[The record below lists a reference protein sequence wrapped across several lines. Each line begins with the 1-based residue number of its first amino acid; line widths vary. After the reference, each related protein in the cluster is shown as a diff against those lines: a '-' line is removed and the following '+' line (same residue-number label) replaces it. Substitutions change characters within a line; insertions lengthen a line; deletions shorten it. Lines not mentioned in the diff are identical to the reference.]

1 MGLYFNI
8 ALFLPFNNFEGNL
21 IFVKGYVIDVKN
33 EVNESENKSKEYSIR
48 VNVFDSFKLFK
59 SIKLKVYTKEKLSLG
74 DEVILRG
81 AFTQGDVRRNYK
93 GFNYRNYLR
102 QNGIYGI
109 INVQDDCLKV
119 IGKNNNLEIVF
130 MKIKERVNSS
140 LEECFEFES
149 LGFFQS
155 LLFGNKNNLS
165 QETKD
170 LFKDTSISHVLAI
183 SGMHVGIVLISFENI
198 LKKVSNNKRLNYYLE
213 IMFLIFF
220 YILTGMQVSCFRSAL
235 FNIFMIV
242 SKLRYEKS
250 NIVKTV
256 IYTYFILILMNVYN
270 LINIG
275 MYLSFLSSVSIMVF
289 NKVFLRIYEYKVER
303 KKRCLNNNNNNNNFM
318 YNFFKSNFIVSLSA
332 QMLILPIMIYNFNFF
347 SLNFILSNLFTSVF
361 IPMLLKVGYI
371 IVLIDMLNFF
381 RFRFFIFINKMISK
395 CLSIILEFNFFIL
408 EEIRKIDFL
417 NIVFKTPNILL
428 VIIYYLMAVS
438 LIRWFNNNLYKNYK
452 NILRFN
458 YKKDIKI
465 LSKNIFKIFLK
476 NKKIIIVLIIFIVFN
491 NISAVFQNKRF
502 KFVFYR
508 CRTGRLY
515 SNKIR
520 YK

>member
-74 DEVILRG
+74 DEVIVKG

-140 LEECFEFES
+140 LEEYFEIES

-155 LLFGNKNNLS
+155 LLFGNKNNLN

-303 KKRCLNNNNNNNNFM
+303 NKRCLNNNFM

-332 QMLILPIMIYNFNFF
+332 QILILPIMIYNFNFF
-347 SLNFILSNLFTSVF
+347 SLNFILSNLFISVF

-371 IVLIDMLNFF
+371 IVLIDIVNFF
-381 RFRFFIFINKMISK
+381 RFKLFIFINKMISK

-408 EEIRKIDFL
+408 EGIRKIDFL

-428 VIIYYLMAVS
+428 VIIYYLIAVS

-491 NISAVFQNKRF
+491 NISALFQNKRF

-508 CRTGRLY
+508 CGTGRLY

>member
-48 VNVFDSFKLFK
+48 VNAFDSFKLFK

-74 DEVILRG
+74 DEVIVKG

-140 LEECFEFES
+140 LEEYFEIES

-155 LLFGNKNNLS
+155 LLFGNKNNLN

-303 KKRCLNNNNNNNNFM
+303 NKRCLNNNFM

-332 QMLILPIMIYNFNFF
+332 QILILPIMIYNFNFF
-347 SLNFILSNLFTSVF
+347 SLNFILSNLFISVF

-371 IVLIDMLNFF
+371 IVLIDIVNFF
-381 RFRFFIFINKMISK
+381 RFKLFIFINKMISK

-408 EEIRKIDFL
+408 EGIRKIDFL

-428 VIIYYLMAVS
+428 VIIYYLIAVS

-491 NISAVFQNKRF
+491 NISALFQNKRF

-508 CRTGRLY
+508 CGTGRLY

>member
-74 DEVILRG
+74 DEVIVKG

-140 LEECFEFES
+140 LEEYFEIES

-155 LLFGNKNNLS
+155 LLFGNKNNLN

-303 KKRCLNNNNNNNNFM
+303 NKRCLNNNFM

-332 QMLILPIMIYNFNFF
+332 QILILPIMIYNFNFF
-347 SLNFILSNLFTSVF
+347 SLNFILSNLFIYVF

-371 IVLIDMLNFF
+371 IVLIDIVNFF
-381 RFRFFIFINKMISK
+381 RFKLFIFIYKMISK

-408 EEIRKIDFL
+408 EGIRKIDFL
-417 NIVFKTPNILL
+417 NIVFKTPNILS
-428 VIIYYLMAVS
+428 VIIYYLIAVS

-491 NISAVFQNKRF
+491 NISALFQNKRF
-502 KFVFYR
+502 KFVFYSWG
-508 CRTGRLY
+508 TGRLY

>member
-8 ALFLPFNNFEGNL
+8 ALLLPFNNFEGNL

-59 SIKLKVYTKEKLSLG
+59 SIKLKVYTKEKLGLG

-81 AFTQGDVRRNYK
+81 TFSQGDVRRNYK

-119 IGKNNNLEIVF
+119 IGKNNNLETVF

-140 LEECFEFES
+140 LEEYFEFES

-165 QETKD
+165 QKTKD
-170 LFKDTSISHVLAI
+170 LFKETSISHVLAI

-303 KKRCLNNNNNNNNFM
+303 KKRHLNNNNNNFM

-381 RFRFFIFINKMISK
+381 RFKFFIFINKMISK
-395 CLSIILEFNFFIL
+395 CLSIILEFIFFIL
-408 EEIRKIDFL
+408 EGIRKIDFL

-428 VIIYYLMAVS
+428 VIIYYLIAVS

-491 NISAVFQNKRF
+491 SISALFQNKRF

-508 CRTGRLY
+508 SRTGRLY

>member
-74 DEVILRG
+74 DEVIVKG

-140 LEECFEFES
+140 LEEYFEIES

-155 LLFGNKNNLS
+155 LLFGNKNNLN

-303 KKRCLNNNNNNNNFM
+303 NKRCLNNNFM

-332 QMLILPIMIYNFNFF
+332 QILILPIMIYNFNFF
-347 SLNFILSNLFTSVF
+347 SLNFILSNLFISVF

-371 IVLIDMLNFF
+371 IVLIDIVNFF
-381 RFRFFIFINKMISK
+381 RFKLFIFINKMISK

-408 EEIRKIDFL
+408 EGIRKIDFL

-428 VIIYYLMAVS
+428 VIIYYLIAVS

-465 LSKNIFKIFLK
+465 LSKNIFKNFLK

-491 NISAVFQNKRF
+491 NISALFQNKRF

-508 CRTGRLY
+508 CGTGRLY

>member
-48 VNVFDSFKLFK
+48 VNAFDSFKLFK
-59 SIKLKVYTKEKLSLG
+59 SIKLKVYTKEKLRLG
-74 DEVILRG
+74 DEVIVRG

-93 GFNYRNYLR
+93 GFDYRNYLR

-119 IGKNNNLEIVF
+119 IGKNNNLETVF

-140 LEECFEFES
+140 LEEYFEIES

-170 LFKDTSISHVLAI
+170 LFKDTSI

-303 KKRCLNNNNNNNNFM
+303 NKRCLNNNNNNNFM

-332 QMLILPIMIYNFNFF
+332 QILILPIMIYNFNFF
-347 SLNFILSNLFTSVF
+347 SLNFILSNLFISVF

-371 IVLIDMLNFF
+371 IVLIDIVNFF
-381 RFRFFIFINKMISK
+381 RFKFFIFINKMISK

-408 EEIRKIDFL
+408 EGIRKIDFL

-428 VIIYYLMAVS
+428 VIIYYLIAVS

-491 NISAVFQNKRF
+491 NISALFQNKRF

-508 CRTGRLY
+508 CGAGRLY